1 MKKIL
6 LLAAALLVILL
17 AGAVIFVVT
26 FDADRFRPR
35 VQKEIENVLGQ
46 PVEIEK
52 ISLGWRSG
60 PSLEVKGLNIPAL
73 NSTKALL
80 SVESFGAQMD
90 FAPLLQGRV
99 EISSVFADKLKARVV
114 KKADGT
120 IRFFENAGSSN
131 SSGGPA
137 SALTLLVEAVHI
149 RDAEIAYHDE
159 AAPMAEDIVIRDLD
173 IRLKDVSLAQAF
185 PFEAAASL
193 LSPGQNLKL
202 SGNIRYLS
210 REQAVSLEDVR
221 FETNLADIDFREVS
235 RVMPSAAESFDGLI
249 LEGEVTAILDPL
261 TLSQDKQAEPL
272 IRLSL
277 EKGRYRAKDTPAIE
291 NIEAGISLTSREAV
305 LKGFSGDFAGSK
317 IGVSGRMKLTRPEP
331 ESSFQATITGLD
343 LSELMPPAGS
353 RDPKPEGRVTVTLNG
368 GFFGADAERVQQT
381 LSGNGLIISKDAV
394 IRDLNVIR
402 ELMKKLSIIP
412 GLVQRLQERLPPS
425 YQEKLDRRDTFF
437 APVEIPF
444 TLASGRANFPQI
456 LIASESFAISGSAQA
471 DLIRQSIS
479 APMSLVIDPEL
490 SQAFIR
496 SVQELQYL
504 ADREGRLTIPFQMQ
518 GVVPDIRV
526 QPDISFITSR
536 LAVAKA
542 QEVLSGLFEKKKA
555 PQPDGSQTQGEPQ
568 ASQDNTAAAPSAET
582 PGQVLFG
589 QLLQNVLGGGQSA
602 GGASQ
607 DN

>member
-1 MKKIL
+1 MKKIFL
-6 LLAAALLVILL
+6 IAAALLVILV
-17 AGAVIFVVT
+17 AGAVIFIVT
-26 FDADRFRPR
+26 FDADRYRPR

-73 NSTKALL
+73 NSPKALL
-80 SVESFGAQMD
+80 SVESFGAQVD

-99 EISSVFADKLKARVV
+99 EISSVFADKLKARIV

-120 IRFFENAGSSN
+120 IRFFENAGSSS

-137 SALTLLVEAVHI
+137 SALTLLIEAVHV

-159 AAPMAEDIVIRDLD
+159 AAPMAEDLVIRDLD
-173 IRLKDVSLAQAF
+173 IRLQDVSLAQAF

-202 SGNIRYLS
+202 SGKIRYLS

-221 FETNLADIDFREVS
+221 FDTRLEDLDFREIS
-235 RVMPSAAESFDGLI
+235 RVMPSAAQSLDGLI
-249 LEGEVTAILDPL
+249 LEGDVTAVMDPL
-261 TLSQDKQAEPL
+261 TLSQDTPAEPFV
-272 IRLSL
+272 RVSL
-277 EKGRYRAKDTPAIE
+277 EKGRYRAKDTPAFD
-291 NIEAGISLTSREAV
+291 NIQAGVSITSREV
-305 LKGFSGDFAGSK
+305 ILKGFSGDFAGAK
-317 IGVSGRMKLTRPEP
+317 IGASGRMKLTKPEP

-343 LSELMPPAGS
+343 LSELMPPADS
-353 RDPKPEGRVTVTLNG
+353 RDPKPEGHVTVNLDG
-368 GFFGADAERVQQT
+368 RFFGADADRIQQT
-381 LSGNGLIISKDAV
+381 LSGNGLILSKDAV

-456 LIASESFAISGSAQA
+456 LIVSESFAISGTAQA
-471 DLIRQSIS
+471 DLVRQSVM
-479 APMSLVIDPEL
+479 APMSLTIDAEL

-526 QPDISFITSR
+526 QPDVAFITSR
-536 LAVAKA
+536 LAVAKT
-542 QEVLSGLFEKKKA
+542 QEVLSGLFEKKRD
-555 PQPDGSQTQGEPQ
+555 PQAEGAQTQSDPY
-568 ASQDNTAAAPSAET
+568 ASQSSSSASSSAGS

-589 QLLQNVLGGGQSA
+589 QLLQNVLGGGQTSDSTA
-602 GGASQ
+602 QG
-607 DN
+607 N